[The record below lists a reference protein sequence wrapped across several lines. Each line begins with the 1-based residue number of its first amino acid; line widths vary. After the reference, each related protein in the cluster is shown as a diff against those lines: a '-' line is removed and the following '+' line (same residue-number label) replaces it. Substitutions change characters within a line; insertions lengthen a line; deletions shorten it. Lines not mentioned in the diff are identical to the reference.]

1 MNVILRTIASHAAK
15 HPSRIAIESQG
26 NILTYQELDRAVR
39 QAARLLAQS
48 GVQRL
53 GLAMDN
59 GPAWAIWDLA
69 AMRAD
74 VTLVPIGGFLS
85 DEQKEHIVQDASLD
99 AVIDDQGEHWTV
111 AGYSV
116 GWKWYEPKNRT
127 RLHRGTVKV
136 TYTSGTTGHPKGVC
150 LSEKAITQVAESLL
164 QVTRAASVDRHICLL
179 PLSVLLEN
187 MAGLY
192 VPLMAGARVIL
203 EPMREVGLQGSSWLD
218 ARRMHHALRAH
229 KATTCILV
237 PAMLQG
243 LVDILMAGAEK
254 LPHLRLA
261 AVGGGKVSGHLI
273 EQARNLGLQVYQ
285 GYGLSECASVVAFN
299 SLDNSDS
306 DTVGYPLPHLEVRI
320 ADDGEILVKGSDF
333 LGYTGI
339 LEWIPEWLPTGDLGT
354 FNEKGQLIIQGR
366 KRNILVT
373 AFGRNISPEWIEA
386 ELLSEPEIEQAVA
399 LGDAETSLTA
409 IIVSNAPDEHIEA
422 SIARVNHRLPD
433 YARIGKWFRSPQVFS
448 PENGMATYNGRPRR
462 EIIARHYQ
470 TYQPERAVS

>member
-39 QAARLLAQS
+39 QAARILTDS

-69 AMRAD
+69 AMRAN
-74 VTLVPIGGFLS
+74 VTVVPIGGFLS
-85 DEQKEHIVQDASLD
+85 DEQKDHIVQDASVD
-99 AVIDDQGEHWTV
+99 AIIDDLGEHWTI
-111 AGYSV
+111 AGYPV
-116 GWKWYEPKNRT
+116 GWNWCKPESRT

-150 LSEKAITQVAESLL
+150 LSEKAIVQVAESLL

-187 MAGLY
+187 VAGLY
-192 VPLMAGARVIL
+192 VPLLAGARVIL
-203 EPMREVGLQGSSWLD
+203 EPLHEVGLQGSSGLN
-218 ARRMHHALRAH
+218 ARRMHQALLTH
-229 KATTCILV
+229 KASTCILV

-243 LVDILMAGAEK
+243 LVDTMMAGAEE
-254 LPHLRLA
+254 LPRMRLA

-273 EQARNLGLQVYQ
+273 EQAHSLGLQVYQ
-285 GYGLSECASVVAFN
+285 GYGLSECASVVAFS
-299 SLDNSDS
+299 SLDNTDF

-320 ADDGEILVKGSDF
+320 ADDGEVLVKGSHF
-333 LGYTGI
+333 LGYTGE
-339 LEWIPEWLPTGDLGT
+339 LEVIPEWLPTGDLGT

-366 KRNILVT
+366 KRNILIT
-373 AFGRNISPEWIEA
+373 AFGRNVSPEWIEA

-409 IIVSNAPDEHIEA
+409 VIVSNAPSEHIEA
-422 SIARVNHRLPD
+422 SITRVNHRLPD

-462 EIIARHYQ
+462 EIIARHYEEDI
-470 TYQPERAVS
+470 TV